1 MLKRSAA
8 CVLLIALLIMGC
20 SNVNQE
26 TPGQPNLVTG
36 ITAVCRKGAMEL
48 RRSYANPEKVRS
60 VLNYL
65 RLLKTYGPPETD
77 PSAAEGQ
84 HIQITLTFS
93 DGSQKIYDQWADQY
107 LRSDGGPWQLIS
119 PEQGQ
124 ELYLLLGMMESD

>member
-1 MLKRSAA
+1 MRRSFAVI
-8 CVLLIALLIMGC
+8 VLLSLLLTGC
-20 SNVNQE
+20 SNINEE

-48 RRSYANPEKVRS
+48 TRNYSNQEKVRS

-77 PSAAEGQ
+77 PNTAEGQ
-84 HIQITLTFS
+84 RIQITVTFS
-93 DGSQKIYDQWADQY
+93 DGSQKIYDQWDDQY
-107 LRSDGGPWQLIS
+107 LRSDGGPWQVIS
-119 PEQGQ
+119 SEQGQ